1 MNHTAQARMIPIPR
15 MEGLSDARSSDE
27 VREAV
32 NTQMEN
38 CTHQRGMVYKK
49 MFMGLILFQPALLLA
64 MQSYTY
70 FEK

>member
-1 MNHTAQARMIPIPR
+1 MSPVPDVKA
-15 MEGLSDARSSDE
+15 LSDARSSDQ

-49 MFMGLILFQPALLLA
+49 MFMGLILFQLALLLSKCKVSCILKNKR
-64 MQSYTY
+64 QKY
-70 FEK
+70 F